1 MIALNVPW
9 KWLILGGIVLAAALA
24 IFGLYAY
31 GSHQLRQV
39 VAEARQE
46 ARDARDAFWTAQIEK
61 ANAAAEKVRADAAQA
76 MAAADAAARSEIA
89 ALQTRLTAQEQ
100 ANAVLPNGDQ
110 CGIDADRLRLLRP

>member
-1 MIALNVPW
+1 MIALNLPW
-9 KWLILGGIVLAAALA
+9 KWLALAGVVLATVLA
-24 IFGLYAY
+24 VTGLYAY

-46 ARDARDAFWTAQIEK
+46 ARDARDAFWTARIAQ

-76 MAAADAAARSEIA
+76 MAAADAAARAEIH
-89 ALQTRLTAQEQ
+89 ALQSRLTAQEQ
-100 ANAVLPNGDQ
+100 ANATLPNGDQ